1 MYLFYFILGLIT
13 SLFLNG
19 YLNNFFL
26 RRKLFDPVN
35 KRSSHKNK
43 ATRSGGAAI
52 FLTLCFC
59 YGLGRAFLELDI
71 NLFSLIACCFVAFVG
86 FFDDLFD
93 LYYVEKFALQ
103 IFAGII
109 LIQSDVYINNFH
121 GIFGIYEL
129 SELTAY
135 IVSLFVFLVITNSLN
150 LIDGIDGLA
159 GLISIKFFIAISFV
173 LYFTENDLYSYA
185 LNKGSMLAYSL
196 TIIGALIGFLIFN
209 FKPYKKVFLGDF
221 GSLLIG
227 SIITYFIFSI
237 LHSGNQIITDNW
249 VNRSLIAV
257 LLLIYPLT
265 DTLRVYVLRAK
276 SGNSPFLP
284 DRRHLHHKLMDKGY
298 THIKAS
304 ILIVFLSISVL
315 LIGFG
320 VSFLIWEI
328 DLSLILF
335 EGTNL
340 ITTISII
347 LIYKILL
354 YYKFFET
361 KKVSK

>member
-1 MYLFYFILGLIT
+1 MFLFFFITGLIT
-13 SLFLNG
+13 SVFLNG

-26 RRKLFDPVN
+26 RRKLYDPIN

-59 YGLGRAFLELDI
+59 YGLGRAFLDLDI
-71 NLFSLIACCFVAFVG
+71 NLFSLIACCFVAFIG

-93 LYYVEKFALQ
+93 VYYVEKFALQ

-121 GIFGIYEL
+121 GIFGVFEI

-135 IVSLFVFLVITNSLN
+135 IISLFVFLIITNSLN

-159 GLISIKFFIAISFV
+159 GLVALKFFIAISFI
-173 LYFTENDLYSYA
+173 LYFTDGSLYSYA
-185 LNKGSMLAYSL
+185 VNKESMLAYSL
-196 TIIGALIGFLIFN
+196 TLIGALIGFLIFN
-209 FKPYKKVFLGDF
+209 FKTYKKVFLGDF
-221 GSLLIG
+221 GSLLTG

-237 LHSGNQIITDNW
+237 LHTDNQVITDNW

-257 LLLIYPLT
+257 LLLIYPLA
-265 DTLRVYVLRAK
+265 DTLRVYILRAK

-284 DRRHLHHKLMDKGY
+284 DRMHLHHKLIDKGY
-298 THIKAS
+298 SHVKAS
-304 ILIVFLSISVL
+304 IIITILSISVL
-315 LIGFG
+315 IFGFG
-320 VSFLIWEI
+320 ISLLIWNI
-328 DLSLILF
+328 DLSSILF
-335 EGTNL
+335 EGTN
-340 ITTISII
+340 IIVTISII
-347 LIYKILL
+347 LIYMIFI
-354 YYKFFET
+354 YYKVFDL
-361 KKVSK
+361 KISK

>member
-1 MYLFYFILGLIT
+1 MLLFYYIFGLIT
-13 SLFLNG
+13 STFLNN
-19 YLNNFFL
+19 YLNDFFL
-26 RRKLFDPVN
+26 RRRLFDPIN
-35 KRSSHKNK
+35 TRSSHKEK

-59 YGLGRAFLELDI
+59 YGIGRAFLDLDI
-71 NLFSLIACCFVAFVG
+71 NLFSLIAVCFIAMLG

-93 LYYVEKFALQ
+93 VSYVEKFALQ
-103 IFAGII
+103 VFAGIV

-121 GIFGIYEL
+121 GILGIYEI

-159 GLISIKFFIAISFV
+159 GLVALKFFIAISFI
-173 LYFTENDLYSYA
+173 LYFTDSSLYMYA
-185 LNKGSMLAYSL
+185 VNKESMLAYSL
-196 TIIGALIGFLIFN
+196 TLIGALIGFLIFN
-209 FKPYKKVFLGDF
+209 FKSYKKVFLGDF

-237 LHSGNQIITDNW
+237 LHSGNQIVTDNW
-249 VNRSLIAV
+249 VNRSLITV
-257 LLLIYPLT
+257 LLLIYPLC
-265 DTLRVYVLRAK
+265 DTLRVFILRAK

-284 DRRHLHHKLMDKGY
+284 DRRHLHHKLIDKGY
-298 THIKAS
+298 NHVKAS
-304 ILIVFLSISVL
+304 LMIALLSISVL
-315 LIGFG
+315 VLGFG

-328 DLSLILF
+328 DLSSNLF
-335 EGTNL
+335 EGVNL

-347 LIYKILL
+347 LAYMIFL
-354 YYKFFET
+354 YYKFFE
-361 KKVSK
+361 SKLLK

>member
-1 MYLFYFILGLIT
+1 MFLFYLILGIIT
-13 SLFLNG
+13 SSFLNG

-26 RRKLFDPVN
+26 RRKLYDPIN

-59 YGLGRAFLELDI
+59 YGLGRAFLDLDI
-71 NLFSLIACCFVAFVG
+71 NLFSLIACCFVAFIG

-103 IFAGII
+103 IFSGII

-121 GIFGIYEL
+121 GIFGIYEV

-135 IVSLFVFLVITNSLN
+135 IISLFVFLVITNSLN

-159 GLISIKFFIAISFV
+159 GLVALKFFIAISFI
-173 LYFTENDLYSYA
+173 LYFTDENLYSFA
-185 LNKGSMLAYSL
+185 VNKESMLSYSL
-196 TIIGALIGFLIFN
+196 TLIGALIGFLIFN
-209 FKPYKKVFLGDF
+209 FKSYKKVFLGDF

-227 SIITYFIFSI
+227 SVITYFIFSI
-237 LHSGNQIITDNW
+237 LHSENQVITDNW

-257 LLLIYPLT
+257 LLLIYPLS
-265 DTLRVYVLRAK
+265 DTLRVYILRAK

-298 THIKAS
+298 SHANAS
-304 ILIVFLSISVL
+304 ILITILSISVL
-315 LIGFG
+315 LIGFV
-320 VSFLIWEI
+320 VSLVIWEI
-328 DLSLILF
+328 DLSSILF
-335 EGTNL
+335 EGVN
-340 ITTISII
+340 IIATILII
-347 LIYKILL
+347 LAYMIFL
-354 YYKFFET
+354 YFKFFES
-361 KKVSK
+361 KVLK

>member
-1 MYLFYFILGLIT
+1 MFLFFFITGLIT

-26 RRKLFDPVN
+26 RRKLYDPIN

-59 YGLGRAFLELDI
+59 YGLGRAFLDLDI
-71 NLFSLIACCFVAFVG
+71 NLFSLIACCFIAFIG

-93 LYYVEKFALQ
+93 VYYIEKFALQ

-121 GIFGIYEL
+121 GIFGLYEI

-135 IVSLFVFLVITNSLN
+135 IISLFVFLVITNSLN

-159 GLISIKFFIAISFV
+159 GLISIKFFIAISFI
-173 LYFTENDLYSYA
+173 LYFTDGNIYSYA
-185 LNKGSMLAYSL
+185 VNKESMLAYSL
-196 TIIGALIGFLIFN
+196 TIIGALIGFLVFN
-209 FKPYKKVFLGDF
+209 FKFYKKVFLGDF

-237 LHSGNQIITDNW
+237 LHTDNQVITDNW
-249 VNRSLIAV
+249 VNRSLISV

-265 DTLRVYVLRAK
+265 DTLRVYILRAK

-284 DRRHLHHKLMDKGY
+284 DRRHLHHKLIDKGY
-298 THIKAS
+298 SHVKAS
-304 ILIVFLSISVL
+304 ILIVLLSISVL
-315 LIGFG
+315 IFGFG
-320 VSFLIWEI
+320 ISLLIWDI
-328 DLSLILF
+328 DLSSILF
-335 EGTNL
+335 EGLN
-340 ITTISII
+340 IIATILII
-347 LIYKILL
+347 LAYMIFL
-354 YYKFFET
+354 YFKFFDL
-361 KKVSK
+361 KISK

>member
-1 MYLFYFILGLIT
+1 MFLFFLLIGFIT

-19 YLNNFFL
+19 YLYEFFSK
-26 RRKLFDPVN
+26 RKLFDPVN
-35 KRSSHKNK
+35 IRSSHQEK

-59 YGLGRAFLELDI
+59 YGLGRAFLGLDI
-71 NLFSLIACCFVAFVG
+71 NLFSLIACCFVALIG

-93 LYYVEKFALQ
+93 VYYVEKFALQ

-121 GIFGIYEL
+121 GILGIYEI

-150 LIDGIDGLA
+150 LIDGIDGLT
-159 GLISIKFFIAISFV
+159 GLISLKFFIAISV
-173 LYFTENDLYSYA
+173 ILYFTDPNLYSHEV
-185 LNKGSMLAYSL
+185 NKQSMLSYSL
-196 TIIGALIGFLIFN
+196 TLIGALIGFLIFN
-209 FKPYKKVFLGDF
+209 FRSDKKVFLGDF

-227 SIITYFIFSI
+227 SVITYFIFSI
-237 LHSGNQIITDNW
+237 LHSGNQIVTDNW

-257 LLLIYPLT
+257 LLLIYPLS
-265 DTLRVYVLRAK
+265 DTLRVYILRAK

-284 DRRHLHHKLMDKGY
+284 DRRHLHHNLIDQGY
-298 THIKAS
+298 NHVKAS
-304 ILIVFLSISVL
+304 IIIVLLSLSVL
-315 LIGFG
+315 IIGFG

-328 DLSLILF
+328 NLSSLLF
-335 EGTNL
+335 EGLNL
-340 ITTISII
+340 VITIFII
-347 LIYKILL
+347 LTYMIFL
-354 YYKFFET
+354 YYKFFDNY
-361 KKVSK
+361 KLK

>member
-1 MYLFYFILGLIT
+1 MFLFYLLTGLIT
-13 SLFLNG
+13 SVFLNS

-26 RRKLFDPVN
+26 RRKLYDPVN

-59 YGLGRAFLELDI
+59 YGLGRAFLDLDI
-71 NLFSLIACCFVAFVG
+71 NLFSLIACCFVAFIG

-121 GIFGIYEL
+121 GILGVYEI

-135 IVSLFVFLVITNSLN
+135 IVSLFVFLVITNSFN

-159 GLISIKFFIAISFV
+159 GLVALKFFIVVSFI
-173 LYFTENDLYSYA
+173 LYFTESNLYLFSV
-185 LNKGSMLAYSL
+185 NKNSMLAYSL
-196 TIIGALIGFLIFN
+196 TLIGALIGFLIFN
-209 FKPYKKVFLGDF
+209 FKSYKKVFLGDF

-227 SIITYFIFSI
+227 SVITYFIFSI
-237 LHSGNQIITDNW
+237 LHSENQVITDNW
-249 VNRSLIAV
+249 INRSLIAV

-265 DTLRVYVLRAK
+265 DTLIVYILRAK

-284 DRRHLHHKLMDKGY
+284 DRRHLHHKLIDKGY
-298 THIKAS
+298 SHVKAS
-304 ILIVFLSISVL
+304 VLIALLSISVL
-315 LIGFG
+315 IIGFG

-335 EGTNL
+335 EGANL

-347 LIYKILL
+347 LTYMIFI
-354 YYKFFET
+354 YYKVFDS
-361 KKVSK
+361 KVSK